1 VVTGKQDLRMGRD
14 TQYDVYKK
22 NKSSSLKKIRH
33 FFEFVAILSF
43 QKFAGLWSFKQLHK
57 LGALFGRLALKLAD
71 KDRGIAEY
79 QLDFCFPEL
88 SKDQRKELLKRTF
101 EDIGK
106 TFFEALITQEIRK
119 NPASYIRLI
128 NPEIV
133 KKALEEGN
141 GAVMLFGHVGNWEL
155 LPAIYEMLG
164 ITGIAVESPVGDNK
178 LDDILLATRASDNI
192 KMVPRGDRSSARSIL
207 KCFRNNE
214 VFLFAMDQ
222 DTRVKSV
229 YVDFFGKK
237 ASTAIGAAVFA
248 QKFNTPVIS
257 AFGARQEDGMHQY
270 TFELLS
276 KAPYQ
281 GGKKEVFQL
290 TQNYTSQLE
299 KHIRLYPSQ
308 WVWFH
313 RRWKN
318 QPDDEENKDGLPEV

>member
-1 VVTGKQDLRMGRD
+1 MVTGKKDLGMGRD
-14 TQYDVYKK
+14 THYDVYKK

-33 FFEFVAILSF
+33 YFEYMAILLF
-43 QKFAGLWSFKQLHK
+43 QKFAGLWSFKQLQSF
-57 LGALFGRLALKLAD
+57 GTLFGQIALKAAK

-88 SKDQRKELLKRTF
+88 SKEQKQGLLKKTF

-106 TFFEALITQEIRK
+106 TFFEALITQKIRK
-119 NPASYIRLI
+119 KPDAYIRLV
-128 NPEIV
+128 NQDV
-133 KKALEEGN
+133 VHKALEDGN
-141 GAVMLFGHVGNWEL
+141 GAVLLFGHVGNWEL
-155 LPAIYEMLG
+155 LPTVYEMLG

-178 LDDILLATRASDNI
+178 LDDVLMATRASDNI
-192 KMVPRGDRSSARSIL
+192 KMVPRGDRTSARSIL

-222 DTRVKSV
+222 DTRVKST

-237 ASTAIGAAVFA
+237 ASTAIGAAILA
-248 QKFNTPVIS
+248 QKFKAPVIS
-257 AFGARQEDGMHQY
+257 AFGARQEDGTHQY

-276 KAPYQ
+276 NSPYQ
-281 GGKKEVFQL
+281 GGVDEIFQL
-290 TQNYTSQLE
+290 TQKYTSKLE
-299 KHIRLYPSQ
+299 NHIRQYPSQ

-318 QPDDEENKDGLPEV
+318 QPDNEENKDSLPEV